1 MTRWPRRGCATEVA
15 HPRSAC
21 GASPSRGH
29 ASGPAEP
36 DPRRSLGNALV
47 SSGASSHAI
56 DRRQALTLLAG
67 TVLCA
72 PAAATMRRESGFMFG
87 SPIELLLAP
96 DAPPTRSAAVMSGLQ
111 AINDRWNAW
120 KPGDVSALNQAFR
133 EGRSASASPALR
145 ALIRNAAWLEQR
157 SLGCFNAGIG
167 GLVGAWGFHDDELR
181 PGARPTASTL
191 AGWTAARPSLAQLEI
206 RGDQVASRNPHLQ
219 LDFGGIAKG
228 AALDWALD
236 HLHARGSRDALLNL
250 GGNLAAMGRAGARPW
265 SIGIRDPEQ
274 PGLLARLQT
283 AGREAVVTSGSYE
296 RFRLLDGERCT
307 HILDPQR
314 GAPAPELVSVT
325 VVHRSATL
333 ADAAATA
340 LLVAGPERWPRVAQR
355 MGVNQVLVVDRR
367 GRINVT
373 AALAPRVSLHASDRA

>member
-1 MTRWPRRGCATEVA
+1 MTR
-15 HPRSAC
+15 
-21 GASPSRGH
+21 
-29 ASGPAEP
+29 
-36 DPRRSLGNALV
+36 
-47 SSGASSHAI
+47 
-56 DRRQALTLLAG
+56 RRQCLALLVGAVVCTPAMAG
-67 TVLCA
+67 LRSE
-72 PAAATMRRESGFMFG
+72 RRFLFG
-87 SPIELLLAP
+87 SPIELLLPSEAP
-96 DAPPTRSAAVMSGLQ
+96 STRSAAVMSGLQ
-111 AINDRWNAW
+111 TINDRWNAW

-133 EGRSASASPALR
+133 RGRGASASPALR
-145 ALIRNAAWLEQR
+145 ALIRSAAWLEQR

-191 AGWTAARPSLAQLEI
+191 AAWTAARPSLAQLEI
-206 RGDQVASRNPHLQ
+206 RGDQVASRNPRLQ

-236 HLHARGSRDALLNL
+236 HLQAEGSRDALLNL
-250 GGNLAAMGRAGARPW
+250 GGNLAAMGVAGARRW
-265 SIGIRDPEQ
+265 SIGIRDPAG
-274 PGLLARLQT
+274 PGLLATLHT

-307 HILDPQR
+307 HILDPLR

-340 LLVAGPERWPRVAQR
+340 LLVAGPDRWPRVARR
-355 MGVNQVLVVDRR
+355 MGVDQVLVVDRH
-367 GRINVT
+367 GRISVT
-373 AALAPRVSLHASDRA
+373 PALAPRVSLQASDRA